1 MLMLK
6 ILHTIILN
14 ILDRKRFMRRFEQY
28 FWHIIGSVM
37 HGQTS
42 QSMHKLILTLSLF
55 CVGYAA
61 QAQSTLGFNLNGFLP
76 IGELK
81 KDSPEIWGGGF
92 SLDIAVKLKDSPI
105 HVGGRFDVT
114 RYGSEVREGFHGP
127 DLGDIRVRR
136 NNELLGFLGFAR
148 VKPLISGNFQ
158 PYVDFLG
165 GFNYIFT
172 RSHYRD
178 SAVDEPFDSFI
189 DINDFV
195 LSYGAGGG
203 LEIFLNEILSLDL
216 SFRAV
221 RSSRANT

>member
-1 MLMLK
+1 
-6 ILHTIILN
+6 
-14 ILDRKRFMRRFEQY
+14 
-28 FWHIIGSVM
+28 
-37 HGQTS
+37 
-42 QSMHKLILTLSLF
+42 MHKLILALSLF
-55 CVGYAA
+55 CIGYAT
-61 QAQSTLGFNLNGFLP
+61 QAQSTIGFNLNGFLP

-136 NNELLGFLGFAR
+136 NNELLGFHGFAR

-158 PYVDFLG
+158 PYADFLLG
-165 GFNYIFT
+165 SNYIFT

-178 SAVDEPFDSFI
+178 SALDEPFDSFI
-189 DINDFV
+189 DIQDFV

-203 LEIFLNEILSLDL
+203 IEIFLNEILSLDL
-216 SFRAV
+216 SFRALQ
-221 RSSRANT
+221 SSRAKYLTKESVRYNSAEHFYEFQIKKARFDHLSFGIGLKLILQSVY